1 MIIADTRE
9 PKEIIKRLR
18 SRGIEVQCKQL
29 PVGDY
34 LLPDGIAIERKS
46 EDFIQS
52 VLNGRIWHQLSN
64 LKEYEHPILII
75 DDSDKWKTLYFCDSK
90 YAHKSYFGA
99 ITTIIYRFNIP
110 VIIVSG
116 TDEFV
121 ETVALLYNKAIA
133 EAFSSKPT
141 IVQRRAAT
149 LEERKENMLACIE
162 GMSIKRARTLLDE
175 FGTIRNI
182 ANASV
187 DDIKTV
193 KGFGKKLAE
202 NIWRIFNE

>member
-9 PKEIIKRLR
+9 PKDIIQHLR
-18 SRGIEVQCKQL
+18 SRGIEVKCEQL

-52 VLNGRIWHQLSN
+52 VLNGRIWYQLSN
-64 LKEYEHPILII
+64 LKQYEHPILII
-75 DDSDKWKTLYFCDSK
+75 HETDKWKTLYFCDSK

-99 ITTIIYRFNIP
+99 ISTIIYRFNIP
-110 VIIVSG
+110 VITVSG
-116 TDEFV
+116 VDEFV
-121 ETVALLYNKAIA
+121 EIVTLLYNKAIA
-133 EAFSSKPT
+133 EATSSKPT
-141 IVQRRAAT
+141 IIQRKATT

-162 GMSIKRARTLLDE
+162 GMSIKRAQTLLE
-175 FGTIRNI
+175 KFKTLKNI

-187 DDIKTV
+187 EDIMRV